1 MADAVTWMLWAV
13 AAWWGYALVNAA
25 LNLALVPQLPQEPG
39 GEPPPTLSV
48 VIPARNEEKR
58 VGEAVAA
65 HCAQDYP
72 GLQVV
77 VVDDGSTDST
87 PAILED
93 LAARHPNLVVV
104 RGGELREGWLGKPNA
119 QRQGLERA
127 TGEMV
132 LFADADVVY
141 SPGVHRRA
149 VGEMVRRNLDMA
161 LLLSRLEG
169 RGLEPVVLSMLDAF
183 AFYASPTWL
192 VNWPRIKG
200 FAFGAGSGNLVR
212 REAFEAAG
220 GMERIRGEVIDDV
233 AMGLMMKAYRGR
245 FRVLLC
251 FGEIRVRMYEGL
263 RGCLEGFTKNY
274 FGFFKYS
281 PLRAGFLQAMDVLIH
296 LAPPLA
302 LAASLV
308 LPCAG
313 SLLLPAALGT
323 GAGILLELGACLWA
337 GHPPWVALIYPIR
350 PLVWSHI
357 LWRSAR
363 RYYSRGLVW
372 RGRTYPKGTQ

>member
-1 MADAVTWMLWAV
+1 MTTLTISLWTV
-13 AAWWGYALVNAA
+13 AAWWAYAVVNAA
-25 LNLALVPQLPQEPG
+25 LNLALVPRLPRGEVG
-39 GEPPPTLSV
+39 GSLPSLSV
-48 VIPARNEEKR
+48 VIPARNEER
-58 VGEAVAA
+58 RIGEAVAA
-65 HCAQDYP
+65 HCVQDYP

-77 VVDDGSTDST
+77 VVDDGSTDAT
-87 PAILED
+87 PAILEE
-93 LAARHPNLVVV
+93 LAGRHPNLLVVT
-104 RGGELREGWLGKPNA
+104 GGELREGWLGKPNA

-132 LFADADVVY
+132 LFADADVIY
-141 SPGVHRRA
+141 TPGVHRRA
-149 VGEMVRRNLDMA
+149 VGEMLRRNLDMA

-169 RGLEPVVLSMLDAF
+169 RGLEPLVLSMLDAF

-192 VNWPRIKG
+192 VNARWLKG

-220 GMERIRGEVIDDV
+220 GMERIGGEVIDDV

-251 FGEIRVRMYEGL
+251 FKEIRVRMYEGL
-263 RGCLEGFTKNY
+263 AGCVEGFTKNY

-281 PLRAGFLQAMDVLIH
+281 PLRAGLLQAMDVAIH

-302 LAASLV
+302 LGAALL
-308 LPCAG
+308 LPWARP
-313 SLLLPAALGT
+313 LLLPAALAT
-323 GAGILLELGACLWA
+323 GAGFLLELGACLWA
-337 GHPPWVALIYPIR
+337 GHPPWVALAYPIR

-372 RGRTYPKGTQ
+372 RGRTYAKGVK